1 MFCRVVDRFQETGT
15 VQTRTRASSPMKNTE
30 QNQQRIKDMVEKNPR
45 VSIRRVSM
53 ELNLT
58 IGLVWKVPRKE
69 LKMYPYKPHNV

>member
-1 MFCRVVDRFQETGT
+1 MERFQETGT
-15 VQTRTRASSPMKNTE
+15 VKTRTRASSPMKNTE

>member
-1 MFCRVVDRFQETGT
+1 MERFQETGT
-15 VQTRTRASSPMKNTE
+15 VKTRTRASHPMKNTE

-58 IGLVWKVPRKE
+58 LGLVWKVPRLE
-69 LKMYPYKPHNV
+69 LKMYPYKPHNI

>member
-1 MFCRVVDRFQETGT
+1 
-15 VQTRTRASSPMKNTE
+15 MKNTE